1 MEKLSSGRIEH
12 LLERTSNI
20 RNIAIIGSKNS
31 GKSTFVKNLIW
42 KELEEPII
50 SAFSMQNDDVVYN
63 FCDVTGDCGSTGEIS
78 AKLRLYDGCV
88 LVVDF

>member
-1 MEKLSSGRIEH
+1 
-12 LLERTSNI
+12 
-20 RNIAIIGSKNS
+20 
-31 GKSTFVKNLIW
+31 
-42 KELEEPII
+42 
-50 SAFSMQNDDVVYN
+50 MQNDDVVYN